1 MARWGRSESGR
12 QQKCHVIWVNHDLSR
27 HVSTSFITQVCEA
40 RAGEGVCGTLRKSLD
55 RRELEHHV
63 TQD

>member
-12 QQKCHVIWVNHDLSR
+12 QQKCHVIRVNHDLSK

-40 RAGEGVCGTLRKSLD
+40 RAVGRGLWD
-55 RRELEHHV
+55 
-63 TQD
+63 TQEEST